1 MTTTTFEITPLT
13 IPASVE
19 AEDAADFLAYAEL
32 NRQIC
37 DEEAGLP
44 GLAQNAVDMIPGW
57 LDDTDEISRGFV
69 ARRDGEIVGMVT
81 VSLAQDEGASTAE
94 FDLMVPRAH
103 WGHGIE
109 DALLARA
116 EEEARLAGRHVLQT
130 WTLHRP
136 VEGERMLTPKTGW
149 GKVPSTGLTALFEAN
164 GFSFEQVERN
174 SAFDLHGDT
183 TALKNALADALAAAG
198 AEYREFSWTLPTPV
212 DIRAGYAAALARLS
226 TDAPTGDLEVDEQQW
241 DAERVAR
248 RDARLTGSG
257 QLVSVSAVEHIPSG
271 AIVAYNELLIGADRS
286 EVTHQMGTLVLKEH
300 RGHRLGTVVK
310 CANLLRWRAFAPE
323 STTVSTFNAE
333 ENRPMLDINEAIGF
347 VPVSYAGAWQKKL

>member
-1 MTTTTFEITPLT
+1 MNVSTIEIAPLT
-13 IPASVE
+13 IPSSID
-19 AEDAADFLAYAEL
+19 AEDAGDFLAYAAL

-44 GLAQNAVDMIPGW
+44 DLAQKAVDMIPGW
-57 LDDTDEISRGFV
+57 LDDSDEISRGHV
-69 ARRDGEIVGMVT
+69 ARRGGEIVGMVT
-81 VSLAQDEGASTAE
+81 VSLAQDEGAGTAE

-116 EEEARLAGRHVLQT
+116 EDDARLAGRRVLQT

-149 GKVPSTGLTALFEAN
+149 GRVPATGLTTLFEAN

-174 SAFDLHGDT
+174 SGLDLHADD
-183 TALKNALADALAAAG
+183 TALRHALAQAQAAAG
-198 AEYREFSWTLPTPV
+198 ADYRELSWTLPTPV
-212 DIRAGYAAALARLS
+212 DLRAGYGAALARLS

-248 RDARLTGSG
+248 RDSRLTGGG
-257 QLVSVSAVEHIPSG
+257 QLVSVSAVEHVPSG
-271 AIVAYNELLIGADRS
+271 TIVAYNELLIGADRS

-300 RGHRLGTVVK
+300 RGHRLGTIVK
-310 CANLLRWRAFAPE
+310 CANLLRWRELAPL
-323 STTVSTFNAE
+323 SPWVSTFNAE